1 MDKLISQFLAK
12 KYKKEI
18 ALAMLMFHRYIEVM
32 TNGKVDFEGHQKT
45 RSPSRSNEG

>member
-1 MDKLISQFLAK
+1 MAKLISPSLAA

-45 RSPSRSNEG
+45 RGTSRSNEG